1 MSTATHARQRFPRLA
16 ALLRTGREDR
26 PARPV
31 ASVGMRDSG
40 VPAYQPGPSFAREDR
55 PDITAPRTLAAV
67 IAEAQAAAR
76 ENGTPPAE
84 TEPWGPP
91 WDLPDGLLMNGADL
105 TDGRMVPGY
114 VPEPPRRHSPDIA
127 ADLTALPLFR
137 AAVEHRTRHR
147 AGECRCGHQ
156 VDGQA
161 WGERMVRAGQHLT
174 GVEAAA

>member
-1 MSTATHARQRFPRLA
+1 MSTATHARRGALARFA
-16 ALLRTGREDR
+16 ALLRTGRTDSSEPRIVHVGLPGHQQPVVLYAPDPDPGEKHWE
-26 PARPV
+26 PA
-31 ASVGMRDSG
+31 
-40 VPAYQPGPSFAREDR
+40 AR
-55 PDITAPRTLAAV
+55 
-67 IAEAQAAAR
+67 AAA
-76 ENGTPPAE
+76 EMWGPGPAE

-91 WDLPDGLLMNGADL
+91 CDRPDGLLMNGADL